1 MNTKLD
7 FDATKLFE
15 ALKYQIH
22 VAIDYC
28 HTLEKHDV
36 LWIEVFGDV
45 TVAGRDQVEVKNYI
59 EDLTDGHENFW
70 NTLSNWLKPEF
81 AYQHYTNLILLTTQA
96 FGERASLKNWDN
108 MNVIERLAT
117 LEAIHKSA
125 ETRFENSNQ
134 TNNNER
140 KLSAESPIKPQT
152 VKPPKILKLQRK
164 ILAMENRES
173 LLEVLSKIK
182 IITEQPDLF
191 GLIER
196 YKMRYLKGILPHRMD
211 SFLDDLFGFMTD
223 ALKIKKCWQFSV
235 GEFDKKFAEL
245 TARYLVGTLKFP
257 RIDSEKIENE
267 AAHMNVRD
275 RRFAMKLDEIGG
287 GKDLILQATI
297 DLIHAQ
303 HYIAEVIKDYTTSQ
317 QDIENYSRNQLRIH
331 CSSRLSAMYKCAPE
345 LQKEQLK
352 RASFA
357 FYFERCSEAVTPLST
372 YDFTPAEFR
381 NGIYHMLADEEAK
394 SLISEFHWRL
404 W

>member
-1 MNTKLD
+1 M
-7 FDATKLFE
+7 
-15 ALKYQIH
+15 
-22 VAIDYC
+22 
-28 HTLEKHDV
+28 
-36 LWIEVFGDV
+36 
-45 TVAGRDQVEVKNYI
+45 
-59 EDLTDGHENFW
+59 
-70 NTLSNWLKPEF
+70 
-81 AYQHYTNLILLTTQA
+81 
-96 FGERASLKNWDN
+96 KNWDN

-267 AAHMNVRD
+267 AAHMNVRV